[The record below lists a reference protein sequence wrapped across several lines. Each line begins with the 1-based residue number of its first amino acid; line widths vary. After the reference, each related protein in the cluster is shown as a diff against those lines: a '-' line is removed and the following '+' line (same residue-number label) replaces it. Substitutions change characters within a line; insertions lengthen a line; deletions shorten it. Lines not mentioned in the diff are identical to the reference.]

1 MKQPREIELR
11 VEELVLHGFAPGDR
25 HGIAEAVQR
34 ELARLLGRD
43 GAPEGWRPIEGKN
56 VEVDRIDAGTVR
68 HAPDAGARQVG
79 REVARTV
86 WRGLRGGMR
95 R

>member
-1 MKQPREIELR
+1 MKKPRPPLDIELR

-43 GAPEGWRPIEGKN
+43 GAPEGWRQGI
-56 VEVDRIDAGTVR
+56 EVDRIDAGTFR
-68 HAPDAGARQVG
+68 QAPDTGARQVG

-86 WRGLRGGMR
+86 WKGMKR
-95 R
+95 